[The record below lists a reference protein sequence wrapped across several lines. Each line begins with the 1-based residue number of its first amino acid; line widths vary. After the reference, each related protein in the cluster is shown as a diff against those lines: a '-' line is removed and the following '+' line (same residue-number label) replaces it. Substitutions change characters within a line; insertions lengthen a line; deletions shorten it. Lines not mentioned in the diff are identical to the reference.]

1 MRDAKAIIA
10 EIRDIIETS
19 SSYYSSEPLCT
30 ENGDTLFYMN
40 GNDRTEFDW
49 EANNRLCEFM
59 TFYKATEMGCVKA
72 LVTKADKL
80 IVYMYKLD
88 YKFGDAPTEAVKKL
102 HKGDAKTLY
111 KYMLENADG
120 RCLFDKPVNMICE

>member
-30 ENGDTLFYMN
+30 EN
-40 GNDRTEFDW
+40 
-49 EANNRLCEFM
+49 
-59 TFYKATEMGCVKA
+59 
-72 LVTKADKL
+72 AD
-80 IVYMYKLD
+80 D
-88 YKFGDAPTEAVKKL
+88 
-102 HKGDAKTLY
+102 
-111 KYMLENADG
+111 